1 MITFGKENIYTVV
14 NNQNRSLKG
23 IKVIGF
29 DADDTL
35 WVNEP
40 FFQAVEKQFCAIL
53 KPYLDEEESSKALFN
68 TEIQNLDIY
77 GYGAKGFLL
86 AMIETA
92 LRATH
97 ERITPGE
104 LIRIMEIGKT
114 LLKMP
119 IQLLEN
125 VEVVL
130 QALKDRYRMIMV
142 TKGDLLD
149 QERKL
154 QHSGLAGYF
163 HHIEIM
169 SGKQEQNYRK
179 LLAHLDIQP
188 HEFLMVGNS
197 VKSDVLP
204 VISIGSKAIHIPFEV
219 TWQHENHH
227 EPADANSF
235 IQVKTISEILNLL

>member
-1 MITFGKENIYTVV
+1 MM
-14 NNQNRSLKG
+14 LKQ

-40 FFQAVEKQFCAIL
+40 FYQDVEKKFCQIM
-53 KPYLDEEESSKALFN
+53 KPYLIEKETSSELFK
-68 TEIQNLDIY
+68 TEMQNLEIY

-92 LRATH
+92 LRAMEGKITSA
-97 ERITPGE
+97 EINRI
-104 LIRIMEIGKT
+104 LEIGKT
-114 LLKMP
+114 LLAMP
-119 IQLLEN
+119 IQLLDGVEN
-125 VEVVL
+125 VL
-130 QALKDRYRMIMV
+130 QKLQGKYKLILV

-154 QHSGLAGYF
+154 QNSGLIDYF

-169 SGKQEQNYRK
+169 SDKHENNYKK

-188 HEFLMVGNS
+188 EEFLMVGNS
-197 VKSDVLP
+197 IKSDILP
-204 VISIGSKAIHIPFEV
+204 VINIGAKAVHIPFEV
-219 TWQHENHH
+219 TWQHESNHSTPDS
-227 EPADANSF
+227 ETF
-235 IQVKTISEILNLL
+235 ITISEISEILNLLKTN

>member
-1 MITFGKENIYTVV
+1 M
-14 NNQNRSLKG
+14 LKDQ

-53 KPYLDEEESSKALFN
+53 KPYLDEEQSSKELFKI
-68 TEIQNLDIY
+68 EIQNLEIY

-97 ERITPGE
+97 GKITSEE
-104 LIRIMEIGKT
+104 LIRIIEAGKT
-114 LLKMP
+114 LMNMP
-119 IQLLEN
+119 IQLLDG
-125 VEVVL
+125 VEQVL
-130 QALKDRYRMIMV
+130 QALKERYRLIMV

-154 QHSGLAGYF
+154 QKSGLAGYF

-169 SGKQEQNYRK
+169 SDKQEQNYQK

-197 VKSDVLP
+197 VKSDILP
-204 VISIGSKAIHIPFEV
+204 VINIGSQAIHIPAEV
-219 TWQHENHH
+219 TWLHESNH
-227 EPADANSF
+227 EPLKDHTFLN
-235 IQVKTISEILNLL
+235 VNVISEIMDLL

>member
-1 MITFGKENIYTVV
+1 M
-14 NNQNRSLKG
+14 QNT

-40 FFQAVEKQFCAIL
+40 FYQAVEKEFCQL
-53 KPYLDEEESSKALFN
+53 MKRYLNEAETSKELFK
-68 TEIQNLDIY
+68 TEMQNLEIY
-77 GYGAKGFLL
+77 GYGAKGFIL

-92 LRATH
+92 LRITDKK
-97 ERITPGE
+97 ITPE
-104 LIRIMEIGKT
+104 EIQQILAIGKT

-119 IQLLEN
+119 IQLLDNVEN
-125 VEVVL
+125 VL
-130 QALKDRYRMIMV
+130 QTLQGKYKLILA

-154 QHSGLAGYF
+154 HKSGLAGYF

-169 SGKQEQNYRK
+169 SDKHENNYTK
-179 LLAHLDIQP
+179 LLDHLDIQS
-188 HEFLMVGNS
+188 HEFLMIGNS
-197 VKSDVLP
+197 VKSDILP
-204 VISIGSKAIHIPFEV
+204 VINIGAKAIHIPFEV

-227 EPADANSF
+227 ASPNPDTF
-235 IQVKTISEILNLL
+235 ISVASISEILNLL

>member
-1 MITFGKENIYTVV
+1 MTPNT
-14 NNQNRSLKG
+14 

-40 FFQAVEKQFCAIL
+40 YFQEVEKQFCLIL
-53 KPYLDEEESSKALFN
+53 KPYQDEAETSKELFR
-68 TEIQNLDIY
+68 TEMQNLEIY
-77 GYGAKGFLL
+77 GYGAKGFIL

-92 LRATH
+92 IRVT
-97 ERITPGE
+97 EGKITSNE
-104 LIRIMEIGKT
+104 ISQIVAIGKT
-114 LLKMP
+114 LLNMP
-119 IQLLEN
+119 IQLLDGIED
-125 VEVVL
+125 VL
-130 QALKDRYRMIMV
+130 QKLKGKYQLILA

-154 QHSGLAGYF
+154 QKSGLTGYF

-169 SGKQEQNYRK
+169 SDKHENNYKK
-179 LLAHLDIQP
+179 LLSHLDIQP

-197 VKSDVLP
+197 VKSDILP
-204 VISIGSKAIHIPFEV
+204 VIKIGARAIHVPFEV

-227 EPADANSF
+227 EPTGNDDF
-235 IQVKTISEILNLL
+235 ITVSEISEILNLL